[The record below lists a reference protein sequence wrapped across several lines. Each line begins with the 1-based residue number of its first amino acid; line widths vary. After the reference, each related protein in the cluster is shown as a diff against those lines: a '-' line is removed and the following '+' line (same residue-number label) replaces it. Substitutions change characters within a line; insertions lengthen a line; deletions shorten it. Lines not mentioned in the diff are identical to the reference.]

1 MIAFTGRE
9 YTEPSHEAGE
19 TGVKDDAS
27 QDIGAAPDISTTAVR
42 VLINIRLICTVCEMQ
57 VYSLG
62 QQLAC
67 NTGRGTGNEKKSQEI
82 TTWEKKGDLSPQF
95 GRKPFSTTPRPLKQ
109 GLNYG

>member
-9 YTEPSHEAGE
+9 YTEPLHELGE

-27 QDIGAAPDISTTAVR
+27 QDIGAAPDISTTAGK
-42 VLINIRLICTVCEMQ
+42 VLMNIRFFYTVCEMQ

-67 NTGRGTGNEKKSQEI
+67 NTGRGTGNEKKSQEVA
-82 TTWEKKGDLSPQF
+82 TWEKKGDLSPQF
-95 GRKPFSTTPRPLKQ
+95 GRKPFFTATRRLLK
-109 GLNYG
+109 YG